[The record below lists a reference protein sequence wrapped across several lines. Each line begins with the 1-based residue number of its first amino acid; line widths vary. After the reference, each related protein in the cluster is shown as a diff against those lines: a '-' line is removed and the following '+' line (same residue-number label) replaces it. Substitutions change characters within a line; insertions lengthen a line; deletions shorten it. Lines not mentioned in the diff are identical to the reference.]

1 MSKKIR
7 VQSIDSMVVI
17 NILMGLTKEH
27 QDKLENKDYEKTIN
41 NIANDL
47 GVDWSVEVCGNETE
61 VCVSRMVGPIATNE
75 DVDNLENDAISF
87 MAAVEK
93 AKLQKSCPVKKN
105 PKPQLDKELEFA
117 KEILDEWDETED
129 SLGVVGA
136 EIMGG
141 TKDCPFA
148 FPIGHISGDMLKR
161 MLEAFIAQNNRS

>member
-1 MSKKIR
+1 MSRKIR
-7 VQSIDSMVVI
+7 VQSIDYQVVV
-17 NILMGLTKEH
+17 NILMPLTKEH
-27 QDKLENKDYEKTIN
+27 QDKMENKDYEKALN
-41 NIANDL
+41 DIANDL
-47 GVDWSVEVCGNETE
+47 HVDWSIEVCGNQSEA
-61 VCVSRMVGPIATNE
+61 CISRTLGPIATNE

-148 FPIGHISGDMLKR
+148 FPIRHISGDMLKR
-161 MLEAFIAQNNRS
+161 MLEAFITQNGRS